1 MTLQISA
8 VILIVI
14 YCSDCLFFV
23 WSLASAARH
32 DNFGRAG
39 LMALSFCIAS
49 ASCHSSKQKPEY
61 STCMLFKDNFATPVD
76 LLDALGIVIERSK
89 QHFNPNYRL
98 QGNVYMYAYAC
109 IP

>member
-1 MTLQISA
+1 MMLQISA

-14 YCSDCLFFV
+14 YCSDRLFFV

-49 ASCHSSKQKPEY
+49 ASCHFSKQKPEY
-61 STCMLFKDNFATPVD
+61 STCMLFKDKFATPVD